1 MTAATQIRQQVGLG
15 AACQALRLSRA
26 TYSRWQHRAAQ
37 PTVTLARRPSPPRTL
52 SEGERA
58 QVLALLN
65 EERFQDQ
72 PPAQVVATLSDE
84 GKYVSSE
91 RTMYRILADN
101 RQVRERRDQL
111 RHPGYK
117 CPELLATGPN
127 QVWSWDITKLRAL
140 AKWEYFYLYV
150 ILDIFSRYVVGWMLA
165 DRENSSLAKRLFEE
179 TLAKQGILPGQLV
192 IHNDRGSPMIGHPLT
207 ELLSKMDLTHS
218 FSRPHVSDDN
228 PYSESQFKT
237 LKYRPAFP
245 DRFGSFE
252 GALAYCRDFFP
263 WYNNQH
269 HHSGIHYLT
278 PVNVHNGDAETIL
291 EARHATHLRAFE
303 SHPERFVKGPTKRK
317 TLPPAVWINP
327 PKNATPEANAM

>member
-1 MTAATQIRQQVGLG
+1 MTAVTQIRPQVGLG

-26 TYSRWQHRAAQ
+26 TYSRWQRRAAL
-37 PTVTLARRPSPPRTL
+37 PPVALVRRPSPSRTL
-52 SEGERA
+52 SQGERA
-58 QVLALLN
+58 QVLAILN

-84 GKYVSSE
+84 GQYVSSE
-91 RTMYRILADN
+91 RTMYRILAEN
-101 RQVRERRDQL
+101 IQVKERRDQL
-111 RHPGYK
+111 QHPVYK
-117 CPELLATGPN
+117 RPELLATGPN
-127 QVWSWDITKLRAL
+127 QVWSWDITKLRAW

-179 TLAKQGILPGQLV
+179 TLTKQGILPGQLV

-237 LKYRPAFP
+237 LKYRPTFP
-245 DRFGSFE
+245 NRFGSFPE
-252 GALAYCRDFFP
+252 AQVFCRDIFP

-269 HHSGIHYLT
+269 HHSGIQYLT
-278 PVNVHNGDAETIL
+278 PANVHYGQAETIL
-291 EARHATHLRAFE
+291 DARHVTMMRAFE
-303 SHPERFVKGPTKRK
+303 NHPERFVKGPPKRQQ
-317 TLPPAVWINP
+317 LPPAVWINP